1 MNIAHYAISDP
12 TDGVWTQL
20 ASNQDLQ
27 DRLETLPA
35 DQQPITMAVKANI
48 GVAGMA
54 RSAGNKALE
63 AHRQVVDAPV
73 VAALHNAGYLP
84 VGTSNMHELAFGI
97 TSENTDY
104 GPVQLPGHPERCAG
118 GSSGG
123 SAVAVAEGTVDVALG
138 TDTGG
143 SVSIPASHC
152 GVYGLRPTTGR
163 WPGAEITGLS
173 WTRDTAGAFAT
184 SIAQLRHMDAVI
196 TGQYERTAQAP
207 QRIGVPIQFM
217 QQLAKHTKNTVTR
230 ALETLGEFLTVVEVD
245 FSGLLELV
253 APTEMPVVLW
263 ESRQILAGIAAEVFN
278 MTPQAGLEYL
288 LEHVSS
294 TDVVAL
300 LQAELADPVSLAD
313 YAAAQHGVIQARAYY
328 DQLLADHNV
337 DALVFPATAAPAPVL
352 GSNGVVEHL
361 GEPTAI
367 FPLYTRHTGQGTM
380 LSAPMVTIPLPVA
393 HGELPVGLTIQ
404 GARHTDQQLLTT
416 ADYFQRLLTPAST

>member
-1 MNIAHYAISDP
+1 MTIAQYAISDP

-20 ASNQDLQ
+20 ASDQDLRE
-27 DRLETLPA
+27 RLEILPA
-35 DQQPITMAVKANI
+35 DQQPTTMAVKANI

-54 RSAGNKALE
+54 RSAGNTALE

-73 VAALHNAGYLP
+73 VAALANAGYLP
-84 VGTSNMHELAFGI
+84 VGTTNMHELAFGI
-97 TSENTDY
+97 TSENTAY
-104 GPVQLPGHPERCAG
+104 GPVRLPEHPDRCAG

-123 SAVAVAEGTVDVALG
+123 SAVAVAEGSVDVALG

-184 SIAQLRHMDAVI
+184 SIAQLRNMDAVI
-196 TGQYERTAQAP
+196 TGQHELTGSAP
-207 QRIGVPIQFM
+207 QRIGVPVQFM
-217 QQLAKHTKNTVTR
+217 QRLAQHTDTTVTR
-230 ALETLGEFLTVVEVD
+230 ALEALGESVTLVEID

-253 APTEMPVVLW
+253 SPTEMPVVLW
-263 ESRQILAGIAAEVFN
+263 ESRRILAATAAEVFD
-278 MTPQAGLEYL
+278 MTPQAGLEHL
-288 LEHVSS
+288 VAQVSS
-294 TDVVAL
+294 PDVVAL
-300 LQAELADPVSLAD
+300 LQAELADPVTVAD
-313 YAAAQHGVIQARAYY
+313 YAAAQRGVMQARAYY
-328 DQLLADHNV
+328 EHLLAEANV
-337 DALVFPATAAPAPVL
+337 DALIFPATPAPAPVL

-361 GEPTAI
+361 GEATAI

-380 LSAPMVTIPLPVA
+380 LGAPMVTIPLPVA
-393 HGELPVGLTIQ
+393 DDQLPVGLTLQ

-416 ADYFQRLLTPAST
+416 AAQLQTLVSAAS